1 MSWELYDEDGGEALT
16 FDSLLSL
23 DDSNEGQALSE
34 PIEKGA
40 FVSYNKVD
48 SPRALRVELAI
59 QGDADRQNAALADLD
74 ELREKAVKVALST
87 PAAYYDSLTLE
98 SFNYRRRS
106 DAGAELLV
114 VELSLVEVRE
124 VETQVSTT
132 VMPPQSCKNPTSA
145 GNQNTGK
152 AGTEEVSGPKTSV
165 LGNITGVG
173 RDG

>member
-16 FDSLLSL
+16 FDSMLSL

-34 PIEKGA
+34 PIELGA

-48 SPRALRVELAI
+48 SPRSLRVELAI

-74 ELREKAVKVALST
+74 ELREKTVKVALST

-132 VMPPQSCKNPTSA
+132 VMPPKSCKNPTSA

-152 AGTEEVSGPKTSV
+152 AGTAEVSEPKSSV
-165 LGNITGVG
+165 LGDIKKAVSG
-173 RDG
+173 